1 MPPKKAAATKA
12 AAAPAAKKAAPAK
25 KSAGVTKTT
34 APAKKTAA
42 AAKPKAAPA
51 KAAPAKAAPVKAAP
65 AKAAATKAA
74 PKKRK
79 VAEEPE
85 PEKEEE
91 EEEEVEQAQD
101 EDSEEEEEKPAKGS
115 RKSAPPATKKRS
127 TPVPAPKRAASA
139 QPKKAKA
146 AATKKKTPAP
156 EADKENADPE
166 PKVTGASSPTKRKR
180 EDTVEPSH
188 DRGAAKDES
197 EAEDKPAPEREIK
210 QPRPVKRVRTAAPV
224 SKVKIGAKINNA
236 PDAVLDVFVFGEG
249 SSGELGLGSMKYEN
263 KKPIDVK
270 RPRINHNLSADKVG
284 VVQLDCGGMHAIAL
298 TKDNKVLTWG
308 VNDQGALGRDTTW
321 DGGLRDADAEDSDS
335 DSEDGEDS
343 GLNPVESNPA
353 EIDMSDV
360 AEGTRFVQVA
370 ASDSASF
377 ALTEDGR
384 VYGWGTFRAS
394 DGVLGFTP
402 TIKIQKFPTLLAEP
416 KKVVQIA
423 AGSNHAMALDSAGK
437 LYTWGCPEQNQ
448 LGRRCVQRELLASAL
463 RPGGVGLKRGVKVVK
478 ISCGSYHS
486 FAVDKEGGVYT
497 WGLNNFGQLAIEQ
510 DAGDSDAAVL
520 TAVKVES
527 LMDYKIVDIAGG
539 EHHSLACTDDGR
551 LLVWGRIDGHQT
563 GLPFD
568 SFTEENAI
576 YDDYKKPR
584 ILKTPTVIPGLPKIV
599 SVAAGTDNSFAI
611 TEDGKVYSWG
621 FSINYQTGQGTSD
634 DVEAPTLID
643 NTAVRDRNITF
654 AGAGGQYSMLACHAE
669 KKA

>member
-1 MPPKKAAATKA
+1 MPPKKATATKA
-12 AAAPAAKKAAPAK
+12 SAAPAAKKAAAPAK

-42 AAKPKAAPA
+42 AKPKT
-51 KAAPAKAAPVKAAP
+51 AP

-85 PEKEEE
+85 PEK

-115 RKSAPPATKKRS
+115 RKSAPPATKKRA

-139 QPKKAKA
+139 QPKKTKA
-146 AATKKKTPAP
+146 TAATKKKTPAP

-166 PKVTGASSPTKRKR
+166 PKVTAASSPTKRKR

-188 DRGAAKDES
+188 DREAAKDEN
-197 EAEDKPAPEREIK
+197 EAEDKPVVEREIK

-224 SKVKIGAKINNA
+224 SKVKIGAKINNT
-236 PDAVLDVFVFGEG
+236 PEAVLDIFVFGEG
-249 SSGELGLGSMKYEN
+249 SSGELGLGHMKYEN

-284 VVQLDCGGMHAIAL
+284 VVQLACGGMHAIAL

-335 DSEDGEDS
+335 EDEGEDS
-343 GLNPVESNPA
+343 GLNPVESSPA
-353 EIDMSDV
+353 QIDMSEV

-402 TIKIQKFPTLLAEP
+402 TIKIQKFPTLLPEP

-463 RPGGVGLKRGVKVVK
+463 RPGGVGLKRGVKVAK

-527 LMDYKIVDIAGG
+527 LMDYKIADIAGG
-539 EHHSLACTDDGR
+539 EHHSLACTTDGR

-584 ILKTPTVIPGLPKIV
+584 ILKTPTVIEGLPKIV

-643 NTAVRDRNITF
+643 NTAVRDRNITY
-654 AGAGGQYSMLACHAE
+654 AGAGGQYSVLACHAE

>member
-12 AAAPAAKKAAPAK
+12 SAAPAAKKAAPAK
-25 KSAGVTKTT
+25 KSAGVNKPA

-42 AAKPKAAPA
+42 AKPKSAPA
-51 KAAPAKAAPVKAAP
+51 KAAPAKT
-65 AKAAATKAA
+65 AATKAA

-85 PEKEEE
+85 PEEE
-91 EEEEVEQAQD
+91 D
-101 EDSEEEEEKPAKGS
+101 EDSEEEEEKPAAKGS
-115 RKSAPPATKKRS
+115 RKSAPPATKKSS

-146 AATKKKTPAP
+146 DATKKKTPAP
-156 EADKENADPE
+156 EPEADKENAAPE

-188 DRGAAKDES
+188 DRNAAKDEN
-197 EAEDKPAPEREIK
+197 EAEEKPAPEREIK

-236 PDAVLDVFVFGEG
+236 PEAVLDVFVFGEG

-284 VVQLDCGGMHAIAL
+284 VVQLACGGMHAVAL

-335 DSEDGEDS
+335 DDEGDDS
-343 GLNPVESNPA
+343 GLNPVESTPA
-353 EIDMSDV
+353 EIDMSEV

-402 TIKIQKFPTLLAEP
+402 TIKIQKFPTLLPEP

-437 LYTWGCPEQNQ
+437 LFTWGCPEQNQ

-527 LMDYKIVDIAGG
+527 LKDYKIADIAGG
-539 EHHSLACTDDGR
+539 EHHSLACTTDGQ

-563 GLPFD
+563 GLPLD
-568 SFTEENAI
+568 AFTEENAI

-611 TEDGKVYSWG
+611 SDDGKVYSWG

-634 DVEAPTLID
+634 DVETPTLID
-643 NTAVRDRNITF
+643 NTAIRDRKITY
-654 AGAGGQYSMLACHAE
+654 AGAGGQYSVVACHAE